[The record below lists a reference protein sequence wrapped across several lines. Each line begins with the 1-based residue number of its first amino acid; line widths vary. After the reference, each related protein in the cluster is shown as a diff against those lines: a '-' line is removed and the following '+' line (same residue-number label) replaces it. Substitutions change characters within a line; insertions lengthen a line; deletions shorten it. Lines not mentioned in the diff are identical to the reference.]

1 MFMHI
6 SKGVSRVI
14 FFPLFL
20 RVRLTPKLLFLVLVS
35 HTNNRLLHY
44 YHAQNMVC
52 LLHMSI
58 INNNKSIRKIK
69 IFCFRN
75 YDAWPTCTFLR
86 DTRYNGYSVNV
97 VLHVYS
103 EHLPC
108 IGINILVGCIY
119 EFTSL
124 SMKLCVPFCLG
135 RWVLLKLNAYVMQL
149 ITMSLRQQP
158 LGCLLLEEGLSSW

>member
-1 MFMHI
+1 MCDTFSQVGIVVHVFMFMHI

-58 INNNKSIRKIK
+58 INNNKSIKK
-69 IFCFRN
+69 N
-75 YDAWPTCTFLR
+75 QD
-86 DTRYNGYSVNV
+86 
-97 VLHVYS
+97 
-103 EHLPC
+103 
-108 IGINILVGCIY
+108 
-119 EFTSL
+119 
-124 SMKLCVPFCLG
+124 
-135 RWVLLKLNAYVMQL
+135 
-149 ITMSLRQQP
+149 
-158 LGCLLLEEGLSSW
+158 LLL